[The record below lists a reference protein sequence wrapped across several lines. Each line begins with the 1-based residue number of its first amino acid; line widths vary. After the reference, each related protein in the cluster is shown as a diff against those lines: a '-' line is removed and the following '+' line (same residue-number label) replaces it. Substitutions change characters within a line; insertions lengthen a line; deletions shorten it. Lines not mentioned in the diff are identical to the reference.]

1 MGINRRA
8 PTSKKSVYS
17 RSYPRFLGVDLSRA
31 ENSVGKR
38 LAHAENMYRDYE
50 AGESGAVESIPG
62 FRKIYSGEGKI
73 NGLFLQR
80 TQDGETFVIVQ
91 DGIRVKRFK
100 QSAPEEIS
108 TLTGTPYIS
117 DKESFCFTYGSYLFL
132 SNGSNI
138 YRISDDGELRLVIDS
153 VSSAPYIP
161 TVFKNGKAFEQRN
174 LLTSRFIESAELLTP
189 SDYAYGTPGL
199 RYRITNKERRECAV
213 SGISEAASTVFI
225 PGRALISGEYY
236 TVTEIDNSAFSGNG
250 SITKVTLA
258 DTVRRIGNGAFYSCS
273 ALTRVVA
280 GDGLT
285 EIGDSAFSSSGLDE
299 IYIPA
304 GFERFGSS
312 SLPTG
317 TVILY
322 ELGQGDFDNVENKP
336 SNSVTYGQKVKEI
349 TLGYKLKTPT
359 KSIHSVTI
367 NGVNQTYTTS
377 TNSEGFI
384 TEIIISLTDK
394 SALTGAVVEL
404 LGSMWEYSASP
415 SDEGVDFTLFTEK
428 ITLNFS
434 SVIRACTAAKVIDGR
449 VFLWGHPRFPSVV
462 FYSKRGS
469 DYGSALYF
477 GSLDYISEGDGDKRV
492 VSVLGLTDGI
502 AVFTS
507 AKGGTESVYF
517 HTPKDK
523 SGVQDRTYPVSE
535 VHIGDGAVGESL
547 NFGDDPVFVSDRGLL
562 GIGTKPLYLSKSVA
576 TRSSSIYAALA
587 GEDLSSSKLALW
599 RGYLVLSCGGKMYL
613 ADSRATYDGVFGK
626 EYEWFVLNGIG
637 TYRGD
642 ERVYRYKAEASY
654 GYTASS
660 APDAVAE
667 GTVYSE
673 DTGQG
678 LVYFVYDGDE
688 KIEVYP
694 TEEMSGGEFCP
705 AEKILS
711 FDGLLMFSTSSGD
724 VCVFNSDMR
733 GVAPP
738 RISSAEDFDASEY
751 SRLFGNKIHP
761 DFYDFAGHAP
771 RYSVETAPDDCGL
784 PHMAKRTLPG
794 SLTIKLKCFTGSRV
808 KCSVAYDTD
817 GHIPLGEFNASALDL
832 TSLAFDSLSFASSD
846 STVVMPDERATRW
859 TEKSISLSSEE
870 FRSPMGVYSVS
881 YRYKAA
887 GNPDSQ

>member
-1 MGINRRA
+1 MGINKRA
-8 PTSKKSVYS
+8 PTSKKSVYT
-17 RSYPRFLGVDLSRA
+17 RSYPNFLGVDLTGSSS
-31 ENSVGKR
+31 SVGKR
-38 LAHAENMYRDYE
+38 FAYSENMYRDYE
-50 AGESGAVESIPG
+50 SGDAGAVESIPG
-62 FRKIYSGEGKI
+62 FRKIYSGSGKI

-80 TQDGETFVIVQ
+80 TRDGEDYVIVQ
-91 DGIRVKRFK
+91 DGKSVKRFK
-100 QSAPEEIS
+100 PSAPSEIAPLS
-108 TLTGTPYIS
+108 VTSSIY
-117 DKESFCFTYGSYLFL
+117 DEESFAFSYGDYLFL
-132 SNGSNI
+132 SNGTSL
-138 YRISDDGELRLVIDS
+138 YRINDGGEMRQVLDS
-153 VSSAPYIP
+153 ASTAPYIP
-161 TVFKNGKAFEQRN
+161 TVFKNGEPYEERN
-174 LLTSRFIESAELLTP
+174 LLTSRFYEAAELLP
-189 SDYAYGTPGL
+189 ISDYAYGTPSL
-199 RYRITNKERRECAV
+199 LYRVTSKERRECAV
-213 SGISEAASTVFI
+213 SGISDTTSAVYI
-225 PGRALISGEYY
+225 PGRVMLGGEYY
-236 TVTEIDNSAFSGNG
+236 TVVEIDNSAFSGNNKIS
-250 SITKVTLA
+250 SITLA
-258 DTVRRIGNGAFYSCS
+258 DTVKRIGNGAFYSCL
-273 ALTRVVA
+273 ALSRVLS
-280 GDGLT
+280 GDGLI
-285 EIGDSAFSSSGLDE
+285 EIGDSAFASSGISE

-304 GFERFGSS
+304 GFERFGDGC
-312 SLPTG
+312 LPTSCR
-317 TVILY
+317 INY
-322 ELGQGDFDNVENKP
+322 ELGSAGFNAIENKP
-336 SNSVTYGQKVKEI
+336 SVTVFYGSKQKAI
-349 TLGYKLKTPT
+349 ILGFKIKTPT
-359 KSIHSVTI
+359 KNIYSVTVD
-367 NGVNQTYTTS
+367 GKNQTYTAIKDS
-377 TNSEGFI
+377 NDFI
-384 TEIIISLTDK
+384 TEITVSVADK
-394 SALTGAVVEL
+394 SQLTGGVLEVF
-404 LGSMWEYSASP
+404 GSMWEYSACECG
-415 SDEGVDFTLFTEK
+415 EGVDFTCFTSEK
-428 ITLNFS
+428 TINFS
-434 SVIRACTAAKVIDGR
+434 SVIRACTAGRVIDGR
-449 VFLWGHPRFPSVV
+449 VFLWGHPSFPSAV

-477 GSLDYISEGDGDKRV
+477 GSLDYIIEGDGDKRI

-507 AKGGTESVYF
+507 AKDNTESIYF
-517 HTPKDK
+517 HTPSD
-523 SGVQDRTYPVSE
+523 SDGLRDRIYSVAE
-535 VHIGDGAVGESL
+535 IHIGDGAVGNSL
-547 NFGDDPVFVSDRGLL
+547 NFGDDPVFVSDKGLL
-562 GIGTKPLYLSKSVA
+562 GIGTKPLYLSKSVE

-599 RGYLVLSCGGKMYL
+599 RGYLVLSCGGIMYL

-654 GYTASS
+654 GYAASS

-738 RISSAEDFDASEY
+738 RISSADDFDASEY
-751 SRLFGNKIHP
+751 SRLFGNRIHP

-784 PHMAKRTLPG
+784 PHMAKSTLPG

-870 FRSPMGVYSVS
+870 FRSPIGVYSVS